1 MSTVR
6 LVECAL
12 DREDVTVPG
21 GDLRTT
27 LALLCIG
34 KDGVVLGHAYDG
46 LIWGRVQNGRLELA
60 TDYVPGVGAPLRA
73 ETLLDLRF
81 FNTEE
86 ELRIW
91 PGGPRLQACRLTEGR
106 TGQCYAGYQDQSYEL
121 LRQPKNPPPPAVP
134 FVLLEGLAGQR
145 HAPPGE
151 PVPRSLT
158 VRHYFERDPETGLL
172 RVAEHRLL
180 GLFT

>member
-1 MSTVR
+1 MSTVH

-12 DREDVTVPG
+12 DLENVTVPG
-21 GDLRTT
+21 GDLRT
-27 LALLCIG
+27 ALGVLWNG
-34 KDGVVLGHAYDG
+34 KDGVLLGHAYDG
-46 LIWGRVQNGRLELA
+46 QIWGRVRNGRLELA
-60 TDYVPGVGAPLRA
+60 GDHVPGVGASLRA
-73 ETLLDLRF
+73 ETMLDLRL
-81 FNTEE
+81 FNAGQ

-91 PGGPRLQACRLTEGR
+91 PGGPRLQACRLTEGQ

-121 LRQPKNPPPPAVP
+121 LRQPKNPPPPAAP

-151 PVPRSLT
+151 PVPRSLA

-180 GLFT
+180 GLFP